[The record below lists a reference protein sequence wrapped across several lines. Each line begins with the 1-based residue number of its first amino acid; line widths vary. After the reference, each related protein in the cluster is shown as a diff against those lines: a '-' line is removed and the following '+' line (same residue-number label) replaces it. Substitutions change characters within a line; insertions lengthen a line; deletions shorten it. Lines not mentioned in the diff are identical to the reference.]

1 MDFEIICGSRS
12 FFSRQ
17 WFLKGNYKPL
27 FIILSSCFSQN
38 NSTVFN
44 WPHFQNVFFLILQEY
59 RRYQIV
65 SIGIRR
71 SQGKCMETR
80 RFPEK
85 EANLCHISNK
95 ILNLYAWKK
104 LVLQI
109 VRLQWVKDSSNNLFQ
124 NCFTS
129 HFCVFFQKLLHLK
142 ALTMKPMLFT
152 CWKMEVS
159 RCVLHCSNN

>member
-1 MDFEIICGSRS
+1 M
-12 FFSRQ
+12 
-17 WFLKGNYKPL
+17 L
-27 FIILSSCFSQN
+27 FIKQFHCIQLASLSKCLFSYFARIQKVPN
-38 NSTVFN
+38 CFN
-44 WPHFQNVFFLILQEY
+44 WHQKITRKVYGNQAISWKRSKF
-59 RRYQIV
+59 V
-65 SIGIRR
+65 SDL
-71 SQGKCMETR
+71 
-80 RFPEK
+80 F
-85 EANLCHISNK
+85 SNK
-95 ILNLYAWKK
+95 ILNLHAWKK

-159 RCVLHCSNN
+159 RCVLHCSN